1 MQIGI
6 LWFLLWLT
14 QWSWAH
20 GIDDGFLQ
28 LSQQDRTWAGV
39 WRAPVAVFAG
49 CDSNKDGQISREELS
64 SQWTTLTGGKILLI
78 DANGQSI
85 APTLGPGEVIQSPA
99 QLTVPVRFE
108 CPPSP
113 TLGVEYRLYLPSA
126 ADQQCLAIL
135 TNQSGENKTLLLKP
149 GNPRQSLSWKEGPK
163 QETTFVSF
171 FQLGVKHIWTGYDHL
186 LFLLT
191 LVVSGGT
198 LLRWFQ
204 VITAFSVAHSISL
217 ALAVF
222 GLVHLDADIVEPII
236 ALSIT
241 IAAMVAWRGLA
252 VQKME
257 GGWQLAFSFGL
268 IHGLGFAGVLAELQ
282 LSGRQALLPLV
293 AFNLGVE
300 IGQLCVAAALVPII
314 FRLCRDQRGTRIR
327 QGITILAGLLGLYW
341 FTTRL

>member
-1 MQIGI
+1 MQIRI
-6 LWFLLWLT
+6 LWFLFWLT
-14 QWSWAH
+14 HRTLAH

-28 LSQQDRTWAGV
+28 LSQQEGGWVGI

-49 CDSNKDGQISREELS
+49 CDSNRDGQIGRDELS
-64 SQWTTLTGGKILLI
+64 NGWDTLTAGKILLL

-85 APTLGPGEVIQSPA
+85 APALNQGEVIQSPS
-99 QLTVPVRFE
+99 QLTIPVRFE

-126 ADQQCLAIL
+126 TDQQCLAIL
-135 TNQSGENKTLLLKP
+135 TNHLGENKTLLLKP
-149 GNPRQSLSWKEGPK
+149 SNPRQSLSWKEGPK
-163 QETTFVSF
+163 PETTFISF
-171 FQLGVKHIWTGYDHL
+171 FELGVKHIWTGYDHL

-191 LVVSGGT
+191 LVVTGGS

-222 GLVHLDADIVEPII
+222 GVVHLSADIVEPMI

-241 IAAMVAWRGLA
+241 IAALVAWRGLA
-252 VQKME
+252 AQKMN

-293 AFNLGVE
+293 SFNLGVE
-300 IGQLCVAAALVPII
+300 VGQLCVAAALMPII
-314 FRLCRDQRGTRIR
+314 FRLCRDQTGTRVR
-327 QGITILAGLLGLYW
+327 QGMTILAGLMGLYW